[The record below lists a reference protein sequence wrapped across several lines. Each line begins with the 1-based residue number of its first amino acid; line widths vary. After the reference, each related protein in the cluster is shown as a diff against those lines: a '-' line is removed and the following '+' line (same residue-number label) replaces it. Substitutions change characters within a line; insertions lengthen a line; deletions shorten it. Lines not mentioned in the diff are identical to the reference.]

1 MRMTAESGAATRAT
15 ELLTA
20 LVRVDSINPM
30 GSPYDRNEPV
40 ERRAIEVVERWLE
53 PCRSRLSFERQACGG
68 RHESL
73 IVRLEGQ
80 ADTAAALF
88 ESHLDTV
95 PADDW
100 RDRALHPVVCNG
112 ELFGRGACDDK
123 GSAVGMILALER
135 LAESGVTPPRPIV
148 LLLAGDEEF
157 AQTGIRR
164 FRDTHDRP
172 LAYGVF
178 GEPTQLCPVI
188 QHKGTIRWD
197 VTVAGASAHTSQPE
211 LGDNAVLGMMQVVAA
226 LGRYQESLQLAWTSP
241 FMTGPLVT
249 VTMIRG
255 GRTRNAT
262 PDECTIAVDFRILPG
277 MDPTAEKQR
286 LVEYLDRELDL
297 KIRHGEN
304 QLMTPALATDP
315 ESELCEAAL
324 TACRAVAG
332 DHVRLRGAPYGT
344 DAAWVSDLCP
354 AVVLGPGDIAFAHA
368 IDERVAISQVVASA
382 EIYHRLM
389 LEPLSDLPV

>member
-1 MRMTAESGAATRAT
+1 MRMTAESDVATRAV

-20 LVRVDSINPM
+20 LVRVDTINPM
-30 GSPYDRNEPV
+30 GGAYTRNEPV
-40 ERRAIEVVERWLE
+40 ERGAIEVIERWLE
-53 PCRSRLSFERQACGG
+53 PCRHRLSFERQPCGDH
-68 RHESL
+68 HESL
-73 IVRLEGQ
+73 IIRLEGEQ
-80 ADTAAALF
+80 ESAVGLF

-100 RDRALHPVVCNG
+100 RDRALHPVVCDG
-112 ELFGRGACDDK
+112 DLFGRGACDDK
-123 GSAVGMILALER
+123 GSVVGMVLALER
-135 LAESGVTPPRPIV
+135 IVESGATPPRPLALV
-148 LLLAGDEEF
+148 LAGDEEF
-157 AQTGIRR
+157 AQTGIRT
-164 FRDTHDRP
+164 FRETLDRP

-178 GEPTQLCPVI
+178 GEPTQLCPVV

-211 LGDNAVLGMMQVVAA
+211 LGANAVLGMMEVVAA

-241 FMTGPLVT
+241 LMTGPLVT

-277 MDPTAEKQR
+277 MDPSVEKQR
-286 LVEYLDRELDL
+286 LIDYLNRELDL
-297 KIRHGEN
+297 VIRHGEN
-304 QLMTPALATDP
+304 QLMTPPLSTDP
-315 ESELCEAAL
+315 ECDLCHAAL
-324 TACRAVAG
+324 AACRAVAG
-332 DHVRLRGAPYGT
+332 DHIQVRGAPYGT

-368 IDERVAISQVVASA
+368 IDERVALSQVVASA
-382 EIYHRLM
+382 EIYRRLM
-389 LEPLSDLPV
+389 LAP